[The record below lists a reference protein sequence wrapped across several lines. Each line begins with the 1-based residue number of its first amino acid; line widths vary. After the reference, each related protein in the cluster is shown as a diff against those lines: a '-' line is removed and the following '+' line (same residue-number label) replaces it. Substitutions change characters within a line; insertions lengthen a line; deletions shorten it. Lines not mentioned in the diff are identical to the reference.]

1 MLQKVC
7 IDEVLGAGIEPGNI
21 VSWVINRRAKTR
33 WGMCTKNPDGTCII
47 QIAARLIEDER
58 ISEQACKET
67 MIHEILHTCK
77 GCKGHTGLWLIYA
90 NIMNKKYGYH
100 IKRTTSGEE
109 KGGYEKAADGKKL
122 NFIVMHPEAAAAISK
137 HEKLRYFSPDVNQAD
152 EAHKWQYRLF
162 HDLLVYLQKNGLIYA
177 HVGKTE

>member
-1 MLQKVC
+1 MKNFEMLQKVC
-7 IDEVLGAGIEPGNI
+7 IDEVLAAGIEPGNI

-33 WGMCTKNPDGTCII
+33 WGMCTKNLDGTCII

-90 NIMNKKYGYH
+90 NIMNKKYGYN

-109 KGGYEKAADGKKL
+109 KGVENYTA
-122 NFIVMHPEAAAAISK
+122 SK
-137 HEKLRYFSPDVNQAD
+137 
-152 EAHKWQYRLF
+152 RLF
-162 HDLLVYLQKNGLIYA
+162 CMRELWSDYKKK
-177 HVGKTE
+177 KTVRIHEVLPQLYVRDMRKEAGIS

>member
-1 MLQKVC
+1 MKNFEMLQKVC

-90 NIMNKKYGYH
+90 NIMNKKYGYKANH
-100 IKRTTSGEE
+100 LRRGEGRGE
-109 KGGYEKAADGKKL
+109 L
-122 NFIVMHPEAAAAISK
+122 H
-137 HEKLRYFSPDVNQAD
+137 
-152 EAHKWQYRLF
+152 RL
-162 HDLLVYLQKNGLIYA
+162 
-177 HVGKTE
+177 